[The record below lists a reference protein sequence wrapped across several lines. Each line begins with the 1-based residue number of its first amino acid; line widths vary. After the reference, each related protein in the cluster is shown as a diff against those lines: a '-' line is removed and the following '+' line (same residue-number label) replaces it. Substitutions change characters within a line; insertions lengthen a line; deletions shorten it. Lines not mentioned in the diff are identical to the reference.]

1 MNAPTTTTPFGI
13 QSVVPGLQDVP
24 RNQARSETLTT
35 PAFLRLS
42 EESRNAVNL
51 HLASVG
57 SDYNRFAYSVKDQRK
72 KPDSLCHV
80 LVLGW
85 TYREC
90 IAIIF
95 RAQVVPADS

>member
-1 MNAPTTTTPFGI
+1 MSIPATITPFGI

-24 RNQARSETLTT
+24 RPCNKARSETMTA

-57 SDYNRFAYSVKDQRK
+57 PDYNRFAYSVKDQRK
-72 KPDSLCHV
+72 IQDLLCM
-80 LVLGW
+80 L
-85 TYREC
+85 
-90 IAIIF
+90 
-95 RAQVVPADS
+95 